1 VPGDDLKEAAIRGL
15 RWLALTKLIGELLG
29 LICAVALARLI
40 TPRDFGHAAVALIF
54 LPLAGILT
62 FEGFASALVQQDSVQ
77 EDDRRAAM
85 MMSLLGGL
93 TLTVVVFGLTVPFWR
108 PVFGHRTA
116 SLIELISPILLI
128 AALGG
133 VSRATLLRDL
143 NFRRVSMIDM
153 FSVVGGNVLAVTL
166 AATGLGAAALVVG
179 ALAQTA
185 LSTVLLQIAAP
196 SPVPLWAAARQR
208 NLARFGLPASLSGL
222 VEVLFRNVDYAI
234 LAARLSPV
242 ATGIYYRAFNLG
254 VVYQDKISGVMVQ
267 VAYPVYSRTHDKEEL
282 RQLHE
287 RAARVHAVIIFPL
300 LTLLMVLAPVL
311 IPFVFG
317 DAWRAAIKPTQVL
330 ALAGMLAAVLT
341 GYAQVM
347 LAIGRPRPL
356 LYFNIGRLV
365 LYGTAV
371 AVACRSGLM
380 TVAIAVVGAYVVI
393 LVGAYRLL
401 LERYVGIRLARLVP
415 ELGPAAASSVA
426 LAAVAVPL
434 VHLARGALPVPITV
448 LAVGAGGLAAY
459 GLVLRL
465 AFKGAWRDA
474 RMLTVRL
481 FPPVARI
488 GQKVW
493 RRSRAIVD
501 LGRRVAHPVPS
512 HQHSALRDFSSA
524 MAKAAPDSYGVLYLP
539 VKDQAGRQT
548 RWRCWVFS
556 DGRLRPQGE
565 QLVAAGDEEPG

>member
-1 VPGDDLKEAAIRGL
+1 
-15 RWLALTKLIGELLG
+15 
-29 LICAVALARLI
+29 
-40 TPRDFGHAAVALIF
+40 
-54 LPLAGILT
+54 
-62 FEGFASALVQQDSVQ
+62 
-77 EDDRRAAM
+77 
-85 MMSLLGGL
+85 
-93 TLTVVVFGLTVPFWR
+93 
-108 PVFGHRTA
+108 
-116 SLIELISPILLI
+116 
-128 AALGG
+128 
-133 VSRATLLRDL
+133 
-143 NFRRVSMIDM
+143 
-153 FSVVGGNVLAVTL
+153 
-166 AATGLGAAALVVG
+166 
-179 ALAQTA
+179 
-185 LSTVLLQIAAP
+185 
-196 SPVPLWAAARQR
+196 VPLWAAARQR

-524 MAKAAPDSYGVLYLP
+524 LAKAAPDSYGVLYLP

-556 DGRLRPQGE
+556 DGRLQPQGE